1 MAFLL
6 QLKCIT
12 QMASSFCLIGI
23 KHRFSGRTLIL
34 IYIDAISD
42 YARPDLQLMID
53 IFGLPRVVEAQSGQ
67 AVGGE
72 LCYDPGTDFS
82 HRIQPSA
89 GT

>member
-6 QLKCIT
+6 QLKGIT

-23 KHRFSGRTLIL
+23 KHGFSGKTLIL
-34 IYIDAISD
+34 IYIDDVSD
-42 YARPDLQLMID
+42 YALPVLQLMID
-53 IFGLPRVVEAQSGQ
+53 RIGLPRVVGAQTGQ
-67 AVGGE
+67 AAAGE
-72 LCYDPGTDFS
+72 LCYDLNTDFS